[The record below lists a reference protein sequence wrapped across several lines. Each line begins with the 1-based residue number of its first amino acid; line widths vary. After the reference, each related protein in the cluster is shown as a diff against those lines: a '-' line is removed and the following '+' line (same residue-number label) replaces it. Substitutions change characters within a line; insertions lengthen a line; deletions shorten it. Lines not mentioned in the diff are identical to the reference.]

1 MLIDHCCRL
10 RTAVAIHA
18 IEIEGGDTMLA
29 EGAFEC
35 GAAVHRFGCVMSH
48 MSIVVLAAGPVL
60 GQ

>member
-1 MLIDHCCRL
+1 
-10 RTAVAIHA
+10 
-18 IEIEGGDTMLA
+18 MLA